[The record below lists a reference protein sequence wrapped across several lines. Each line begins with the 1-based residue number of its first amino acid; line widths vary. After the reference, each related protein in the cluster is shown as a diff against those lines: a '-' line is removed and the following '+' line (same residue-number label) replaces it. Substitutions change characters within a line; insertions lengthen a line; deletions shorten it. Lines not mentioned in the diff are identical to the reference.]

1 MPVTFRAAVAIA
13 LVLAFF
19 LVKHQLEALQWTA
32 GPKPDWV
39 IDRAGAHVE
48 LVSGD
53 GVAPIAPAYSSVR
66 VSSSM
71 PAKFAT
77 STISNRWEEPTGK
90 PVTPAKVEP
99 VQIPVQVPGEGEDW
113 YWGQDYWDEDEDG
126 YLNDYLDDMDYGMGR
141 SDHNQEPKPEPP
153 QVPKLTDRVVVL
165 GRMSWEDSDWLD
177 WELPE

>member
-1 MPVTFRAAVAIA
+1 MPVTFRVAIAIA

-32 GPKPDWV
+32 GPKSDWV

-53 GVAPIAPAYSSVR
+53 GVAPVPAPLYSSVR
-66 VSSSM
+66 ISSSGT
-71 PAKFAT
+71 PAKSAISTT
-77 STISNRWEEPTGK
+77 SKRWEEPTGE

-113 YWGQDYWDEDEDG
+113 YWGQDYWDEDQDG
-126 YLNDYLDDMDYGMGR
+126 YLNDYLDDMDNGMGGF
-141 SDHNQEPKPEPP
+141 DQPKPEPP